1 MAKGKEHFRKQR
13 ERVNAKVRQELIN
26 AQPEAALREIL
37 AAVRKSS
44 KQSKAAAQAR
54 KELNQDAPDAALR
67 EVLAAKGYSN
77 EQIEQIEAILKG
89 LPKKK

>member
-13 ERVNAKVRQELIN
+13 ETVHEKARRELIN
-26 AQPEAALREIL
+26 AQPEAALRESL

-44 KQSKAAAQAR
+44 KQSKAAAKAR

-67 EVLAAKGYSN
+67 ESLAANGYSN
-77 EQIEQIEAILKG
+77 EQIEAIIKS
-89 LPKKK
+89 LPKKKK